1 MFSHNYGKTWG
12 SRRKRGKNHYF
23 WCVQL
28 QRGWELVKEPSL
40 SLSLFWREG
49 EREDKIMTK
58 TQTFSG
64 WNISLNTSGQE
75 SLKNNLLLIISIA
88 PWSLLKY
95 SLNSRKVE
103 IYSGN
108 AVLGIRLLQLLMLM
122 RTWNWY
128 LIPPFLQTGNETQNI
143 YMSQLYAANYSLN
156 VSTLFSRLVC
166 ICASSGSIHLLKIS
180 WDTTGRVHRPTE
192 FARLELQGEIFSS
205 PVMIGGRIFVGCRDD
220 YVHCIAVE
228 AQSSLS
234 N

>member
-1 MFSHNYGKTWG
+1 M
-12 SRRKRGKNHYF
+12 
-23 WCVQL
+23 
-28 QRGWELVKEPSL
+28 
-40 SLSLFWREG
+40 
-49 EREDKIMTK
+49 
-58 TQTFSG
+58 
-64 WNISLNTSGQE
+64 
-75 SLKNNLLLIISIA
+75 IISIA